1 MKLMDRMPAELQN
14 AVSWTEAGGVTWL
27 AAGHLDLREFA
38 QVMKQAEARFITITA
53 TELPRNEGF
62 RLEYLW
68 DSEGQLFG
76 FVFSPPAAAVPS
88 IYSICE
94 AANWIEREVHEE
106 YNIEFTGRAY
116 EPLLLRE
123 GDAPGVNLHEVTK

>member
-1 MKLMDRMPAELQN
+1 MKLMDRMPAPLQI
-14 AVSWTEAGGVTWL
+14 ADSWTESCGVTWL
-27 AAGHLDLREFA
+27 APGRLDLREFA

-53 TELPRNEGF
+53 TELPRSEGF

-68 DSEGQLFG
+68 DFEGQLFG

-88 IYSICE
+88 IYDICE
-94 AANWIEREVHEE
+94 AADWIEREVHEE
-106 YNIEFTGRAY
+106 YNIEFTGRVY

-123 GDAPGVNLHEVTK
+123 GDAAGVNLHEVTK